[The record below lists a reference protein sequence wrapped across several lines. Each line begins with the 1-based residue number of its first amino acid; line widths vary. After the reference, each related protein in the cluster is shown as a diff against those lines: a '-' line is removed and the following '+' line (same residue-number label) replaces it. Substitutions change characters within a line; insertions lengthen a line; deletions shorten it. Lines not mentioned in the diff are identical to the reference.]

1 MDSSAQNIVKA
12 ATEII
17 REVVMS
23 EKELVMMAEDKEKQ
37 DLRESVYDME
47 QAISLLNRAVSR

>member
-1 MDSSAQNIVKA
+1 VDSSAQNIVKA

-17 REVVMS
+17 REVAMS